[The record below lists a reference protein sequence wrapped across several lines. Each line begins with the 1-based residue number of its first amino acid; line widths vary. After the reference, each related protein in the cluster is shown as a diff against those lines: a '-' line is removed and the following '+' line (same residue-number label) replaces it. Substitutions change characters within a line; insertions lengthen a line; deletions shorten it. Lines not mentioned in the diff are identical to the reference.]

1 MPQPKVR
8 ARYKVVGPKVVK
20 VMKNMSYMDKETKSL
35 QQKSEEVEEKTW
47 MVYFPQGHSIRVNE
61 RELRRQGFHLKPRL
75 VDMNTGDV
83 LDIGG
88 DEYDLSND
96 IADRDI
102 ELVEDDEILG
112 NNPASQKVA
121 KVK

>member
-8 ARYKVVGPKVVK
+8 ARYKVVGPKMVTRLKTVY
-20 VMKNMSYMDKETKSL
+20 YMDDNKSL
-35 QQKSEEVEEKTW
+35 QSKEEEVTEKLW
-47 MVYFPQGHSIRVNE
+47 MVYFPQGHSIQVDETN
-61 RELRRQGFHLKPRL
+61 LRLNKLHLKPRL

-83 LDIGG
+83 LETGG
-88 DEYDLSND
+88 DPYDLAED
-96 IADRDI
+96 IPDRDL
-102 ELVEDDEILG
+102 ELVEDDELLG